1 MSKPHITLKI
11 GGAAFGSQNNSPV
24 VSTPTPGGAPKIK
37 LSLGGAPKPPTPGQS
52 VFKPLAKPVQKT
64 KAGRAPKPSA
74 KLVANKNGKRTKED
88 SDDENGMATVNR
100 QQLADVGR
108 PTKKFKL
115 NMASGPKTPKTPTIL
130 RTKFKGKP
138 PKRPFGEGYDSEASD
153 REEDPLIEEEFVLR
167 MAPGEDCEYL
177 RRMIEERKIGI
188 GKKEGGADVQMKF
201 LHPEGRRAVVS
212 IQGRHYAATLVDLPC
227 VIEGMKSWD
236 KKGWYKAADICQMLY
251 VFAQVPSEAA
261 AGTIELPKVVD
272 SNTFQY
278 PHGITPPMHNARK
291 RRFRKRLH
299 RSAIEAVEDAVE
311 KLLDAD
317 AHAEGTRF
325 EIIEPEGSRLGS
337 QALSTASPGPYRNGG
352 EEYSEDEDAEGEADE
367 GNDYFSHVN
376 DEHEEAPPL
385 IGEDDDDEGAEENM
399 EAALEAALE
408 AEFMEAGTPLSN
420 IAAEIPGAVLT
431 NGDTPEADGEV
442 EEGSGDESS
451 AGDDDDDD
459 DDEDDAEGEEEIDED
474 ERARLAQL
482 QGAKE
487 DIAEMEKQL
496 GNLEAQMATQAN
508 PILKRRIKDNIEKV
522 KAELQLRKSAIGEAD
537 ED

>member
-1 MSKPHITLKI
+1 MMPKPHITLKI

-24 VSTPTPGGAPKIK
+24 VSTPTPGGGPKIK
-37 LSLGGAPKPPTPGQS
+37 LSLGGMPKPPTPGQP
-52 VFKPLAKPVQKT
+52 VVKPAAKPVQKT
-64 KAGRAPKPSA
+64 KAGRATKPSA
-74 KLVANKNGKRTKED
+74 KLIANKNGKRTKED
-88 SDDENGMATVNR
+88 SDDEDSMAAANR
-100 QQLADVGR
+100 QQPADTGRLA
-108 PTKKFKL
+108 KKL
-115 NMASGPKTPKTPTIL
+115 RLSVTTPKTPRTPSII

-177 RRMIEERKIGI
+177 RRMIEEKKIGI

-201 LHPEGRRAVVS
+201 LHPEGRRAVVT

-251 VFAQVPSEAA
+251 VFAQVPNEAA

-272 SNTFQY
+272 SSTFQY

-317 AHAEGTRF
+317 AHAESTRF

-337 QALSTASPGPYRNGG
+337 RALSTASPGPYRNGG

-367 GNDYFSHVN
+367 GNDYFSHVK
-376 DEHEEAPPL
+376 DEEEDAPL
-385 IGEDDDDEGAEENM
+385 VGEEEDDEGADENM
-399 EAALEAALE
+399 EALEAALE
-408 AEFMEAGTPLSN
+408 AEFMEADTPSSN
-420 IAAEIPGAVLT
+420 VAAEEPGAVVA
-431 NGDTPEADGEV
+431 NGGTPEADGEV

-459 DDEDDAEGEEEIDED
+459 DDDDANGEDEVDED

-496 GNLEAQMATQAN
+496 SNLEAQMATQAN

>member
-24 VSTPTPGGAPKIK
+24 VGTPTPGGGPKIK
-37 LSLGGAPKPPTPGQS
+37 LSLGGAPKPPTPGQPVS
-52 VFKPLAKPVQKT
+52 KPVQKT

-74 KLVANKNGKRTKED
+74 KLMANKNGKRTKED
-88 SDDENGMATVNR
+88 SGDEDGTITANKRPPTE
-100 QQLADVGR
+100 VGR
-108 PTKKFKL
+108 PTKKVRL
-115 NMASGPKTPKTPTIL
+115 SIASGPKTPKTPTVL
-130 RTKFKGKP
+130 KAKFKGKP

-177 RRMIEERKIGI
+177 RKMIDEKKIGI

-201 LHPEGRRAVVS
+201 LHPEGRRAVVTVR
-212 IQGRHYAATLVDLPC
+212 GRHYAATLVDLPC

-251 VFAQVPSEAA
+251 VFAEVPSEAA

-272 SNTFQY
+272 PNTFQY

-311 KLLDAD
+311 KLLEAD
-317 AHAEGTRF
+317 AQAESTRF

-337 QALSTASPGPYRNGG
+337 RALSTASPGPFRNGRN
-352 EEYSEDEDAEGEADE
+352 EYSEDEDAEGEADD
-367 GNDYFSHVN
+367 GNDYFSHVK
-376 DEHEEAPPL
+376 DEEEEAPPL
-385 IGEDDDDEGAEENM
+385 VGEVEEDDEADEDM

-408 AEFMEAGTPLSN
+408 ADFMGAGTPSSN
-420 IAAEIPGAVLT
+420 VAMEDPSALLT
-431 NGDTPEADGEV
+431 NGGSPEADGEV

-459 DDEDDAEGEEEIDED
+459 DDDADGEDEIDED

>member
-24 VSTPTPGGAPKIK
+24 VGTPTPGGGPKIK
-37 LSLGGAPKPPTPGQS
+37 LSLGGMPKPLTPNQT
-52 VFKPLAKPVQKT
+52 VVKPAAKPVQKTT

-74 KLVANKNGKRTKED
+74 KLMANKNGKRTKEESEDED
-88 SDDENGMATVNR
+88 SITLNK
-100 QQLADVGR
+100 QQLANSG
-108 PTKKFKL
+108 PLTKKL
-115 NMASGPKTPKTPTIL
+115 RLSMAISPKTPKTPSIL

-153 REEDPLIEEEFVLR
+153 REDDPLIEEEFVLR
-167 MAPGEDCEYL
+167 MAPGGDCEYL
-177 RRMIEERKIGI
+177 RRMIEEKKIGI

-201 LHPEGRRAVVS
+201 LHPEGRRAVVT

-251 VFAQVPSEAA
+251 VFAQVPNEAA

-272 SNTFQY
+272 PNTFQY

-311 KLLDAD
+311 KLLEAD
-317 AHAEGTRF
+317 AHAESTRF

-337 QALSTASPGPYRNGG
+337 RALSTASPKPYRNGG
-352 EEYSEDEDAEGEADE
+352 EEYSEDEDAEGEVDE
-367 GNDYFSHVN
+367 GNDYFSHVK
-376 DEHEEAPPL
+376 DD
-385 IGEDDDDEGAEENM
+385 GEDDPLMRDEEDDEVANENM

-408 AEFMEAGTPLSN
+408 AEFMEADTPSSN
-420 IAAEIPGAVLT
+420 VAAEEPGAVLT
-431 NGDTPEADGEV
+431 NGDTPEAEGEV

-459 DDEDDAEGEEEIDED
+459 DDDVDGEDDIDED
-474 ERARLAQL
+474 ERARLAEL

-487 DIAEMEKQL
+487 DIAEMKRQL

-508 PILKRRIKDNIEKV
+508 PILKRRIKDHIEKV